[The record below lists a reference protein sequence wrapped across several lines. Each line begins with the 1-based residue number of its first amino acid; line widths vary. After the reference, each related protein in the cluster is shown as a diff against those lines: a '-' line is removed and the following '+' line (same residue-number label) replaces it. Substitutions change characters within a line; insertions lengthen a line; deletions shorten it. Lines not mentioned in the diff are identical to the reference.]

1 MAAVPGAL
9 ADPSTV
15 VAEDVTFAGH
25 EGTQVKGYL
34 ARPAQGDEP
43 RGAVIVLHEAMGLN
57 DHIRDVV
64 RRVAGLGYTAL
75 GPDLYT
81 REGIPPEGD
90 REAIFATMF
99 GQSDAQLVGDLQGA
113 ADFLL
118 GLAEVNGRVAC
129 VGFCSGGRQTLLFA
143 ANTSSLAVAAD
154 CWGGFTRRASADEET
169 TERRPVP
176 PIDQLEGL
184 HCPLLVVVGGQD
196 QNPSPDDGR
205 AIVTRAAELGKDA
218 RLSVYEDAGHAF
230 FADYRPN
237 YVEAAAHRLW
247 DELQELW
254 AEHLR

>member
-25 EGTQVKGYL
+25 DGAQIKGYL
-34 ARPAQGDEP
+34 ARPAHGDEP

-99 GQSDAQLVGDLQGA
+99 SQSDAQLVGDLQGA
-113 ADFLL
+113 ADLL
-118 GLAEVNGRVAC
+118 HGLGEVNGKVAC

-176 PIDQLEGL
+176 PIEQLEGL
-184 HCPLLVVVGGQD
+184 RCPLLVVVGGQD
-196 QNPSPDDGR
+196 QNPSPEDGR

>member
-9 ADPSTV
+9 ADPSAVTD
-15 VAEDVTFAGH
+15 EDVTFPGH
-25 EGTQVKGYL
+25 DGDTIGGHL
-34 ARPAQGDEP
+34 ARPADGEQP
-43 RGAVIVLHEAMGLN
+43 RGSVLVLHEAMGLN
-57 DHIRDVV
+57 AHIRDVAD
-64 RRVAGLGYTAL
+64 RVAGLGYTAL
-75 GPDLYT
+75 APDLYV

-90 REAIFATMF
+90 REALFATMF

-113 ADFLL
+113 ADYL
-118 GLAEVNGRVAC
+118 GARVESNGKVAC

-143 ANTSSLAVAAD
+143 VNTTSLAVAAD

-169 TERRPVP
+169 TEQRPVA

-196 QNPSPDDGR
+196 QNPSPDDGK
-205 AIVTRAAELGKDA
+205 AIVARAAELGKDA

-237 YVEAAAHRLW
+237 YVEPAAHRLW

-254 AEHLR
+254 AKHLR

>member
-9 ADPSTV
+9 ADPSAVTD
-15 VAEDVTFAGH
+15 EDVTFPGH
-25 EGTQVKGYL
+25 DGTQIKGYL
-34 ARPAQGDEP
+34 ARPAGGDEP

-57 DHIRDVV
+57 AHIKDVV

-81 REGIPPEGD
+81 REGIPAEGD

-99 GQSDAQLVGDLQGA
+99 SQSDAQLVGDLQGA
-113 ADFLL
+113 ADFLGGL
-118 GLAEVNGRVAC
+118 GEVNGRIAC

-154 CWGGFTRRASADEET
+154 CWGGYTRRANADEET
-169 TERRPVP
+169 TELRPVA
-176 PIDQLEGL
+176 PIDQLGGL
-184 HCPLLVVVGGQD
+184 RGPLLVVVGGQD
-196 QNPSPDDGR
+196 QNPSPEDGR
-205 AIVTRAAELGKDA
+205 AIVARAAELGKDA